1 MAVIEILEV
10 AAILILG
17 GIVQSSAGFGYGL
30 FALPVL
36 LFLDFSL
43 PAAVT
48 IIIIGSAIQKL
59 TAVKALSHAFRWK
72 ELFPYMVVGL
82 VSLPLGVYLMF
93 RLSTLDQSITRQII
107 GGLILL
113 LLMLRWRGFI
123 KTREHVR
130 PVWGIIAAFFSGL
143 LNGLANIGG
152 PPMVLWV
159 LAHRWPN
166 DKMRVVLLAFS
177 LVFVPF
183 QILLMLW
190 LFGTSI
196 LNPLVRALLLS
207 PAVLLGTWLGLY
219 IGKKFSP
226 SQLRFYMQILLLV
239 IALSSILK
247 PIL

>member
-30 FALPVL
+30 FALPIL

-59 TAVKALSHAFRWK
+59 TAVKVLSHAFRWK
-72 ELFPYMVVGL
+72 ELFPYMAVGL

-196 LNPLVRALLLS
+196 LNPLARALLLS

-219 IGKKFSP
+219 VGKKFSA
-226 SQLRFYMQILLLV
+226 SQLRFYMQILLLL